1 MKELTLVAKAV
12 LALAVHGTIALT
24 LGGGRSPVRLPYYIV
39 VDCTLP
45 SPPGSN
51 HLNGLPA

>member
-24 LGGGRSPVRLPYYIV
+24 LSINPGWGEVTCPTPLLHSSRLYSAI
-39 VDCTLP
+39 
-45 SPPGSN
+45 PPGFQ
-51 HLNGLPA
+51 PP